1 MNNKTIERIQK
12 LLDRAEGTTFEAEA
26 EACLRKAQQI
36 MSAEG
41 ISAADIA
48 SKSKDD
54 ELGILGENKLN
65 NGEPKSYFNW
75 KKILLSSLSHFFD
88 CKLIT
93 SATGNSR
100 KIVYTIIG
108 RESNRITLEV
118 MYNWIHDKTMKEARE
133 RYGSDTA
140 ARNSYCLGVANGIS
154 EKIYEMK
161 KKVPAMDAWGIVP
174 IDEVKAYIKE
184 HYKNLSKGKAISTNV
199 SNGAAYNSGKKAGND
214 TSLNRQFGLKRI
226 A

>member
-36 MSAEG
+36 MSSEG

-54 ELGILGENKLN
+54 ELGTLGENKLN
-65 NGEPKSYFNW
+65 NGEAKSYFNW
-75 KKILLSSLSHFFD
+75 KKILLNSLSYFFD
-88 CKLIT
+88 CKLIF
-93 SATGNSR
+93 SSVGSR
-100 KIVYTIIG
+100 KVVYTVIG
-108 RESNRITLEV
+108 RESNRITFEV

-154 EKIYEMK
+154 DKIYEMK
-161 KKVPAMDAWGIVP
+161 RKTPATDAWGIVP
-174 IDEVKAYIKE
+174 IDEVRSYIKE
-184 HYKNLSKGKAISTNV
+184 HYKNLTKGKAISTNV
-199 SNGAAYNSGKKAGND
+199 SDGAAYSSGKKAGSD

>member
-36 MSAEG
+36 MSSEG

-54 ELGILGENKLN
+54 ELGVLGENKLN
-65 NGEPKSYFNW
+65 NGEAKSYFNW
-75 KKILLSSLSHFFD
+75 KKILLNSLSYFFD
-88 CKLIT
+88 CKLIFS
-93 SATGNSR
+93 SAGSR
-100 KIVYTIIG
+100 KVVYTVIG
-108 RESNRITLEV
+108 RESNRITFEV
-118 MYNWIHDKTMKEARE
+118 MYNWIHDKTMK
-133 RYGSDTA
+133 
-140 ARNSYCLGVANGIS
+140 
-154 EKIYEMK
+154 
-161 KKVPAMDAWGIVP
+161 
-174 IDEVKAYIKE
+174 AYIKE
-184 HYKNLSKGKAISTNV
+184 HYKNLTKGKAISTNV
-199 SNGAAYNSGKKAGND
+199 SDGAAYSSGKKAGSD